1 MELTFSGKKIK
12 HFFFGMYLQSV
23 RLFDHSG
30 RMCFSGICPE
40 FFPLPLEKVGPELQ
54 SSRRLGNEAAVGWT

>member
-1 MELTFSGKKIK
+1 MDGA
-12 HFFFGMYLQSV
+12 HFLWEENKTLFFGMYLQSV

-40 FFPLPLEKVGPELQ
+40 FFPLPFEKVGPELQ
-54 SSRRLGNEAAVGWT
+54 SSRRLGNEAVVA